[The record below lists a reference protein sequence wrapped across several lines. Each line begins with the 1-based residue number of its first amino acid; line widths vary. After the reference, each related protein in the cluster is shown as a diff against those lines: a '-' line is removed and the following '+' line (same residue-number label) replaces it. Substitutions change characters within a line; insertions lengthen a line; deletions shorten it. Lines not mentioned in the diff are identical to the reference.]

1 MCNSSGYL
9 IEWAIAIRTD
19 YKEKKISYD
28 RAIDLLI
35 KIGYN
40 TINGKKFLGDNMVDI
55 NDNDTKNEIASAIT
69 FDIINTFPTKLKH
82 IVIKL
87 DEHKHSWEL
96 EDTILNA
103 IENKLQQIS
112 KFNEVN
118 NNSLDLAE
126 SIENEK

>member
-1 MCNSSGYL
+1 
-9 IEWAIAIRTD
+9 
-19 YKEKKISYD
+19 
-28 RAIDLLI
+28 
-35 KIGYN
+35 
-40 TINGKKFLGDNMVDI
+40 MVDI

-126 SIENEK
+126 SIENEDEESVRLTKERNKYGGNWDECI

>member
-1 MCNSSGYL
+1 M
-9 IEWAIAIRTD
+9 AIQTD

>member
-9 IEWAIAIRTD
+9 IEWAIAIQND
-19 YKEKKISYD
+19 YKENKISYD
-28 RAIDLLI
+28 RAVDLLI

-40 TINGKKFLGDNMVDI
+40 TINSKEFLGDNMVDI

-126 SIENEK
+126 SIENKK

>member
-9 IEWAIAIRTD
+9 IEWAIAIQTD

-28 RAIDLLI
+28 RAVDLLI

-40 TINGKKFLGDNMVDI
+40 TINSKEFLGDNMVDI

-87 DEHKHSWEL
+87 DEHKHSWKL

-126 SIENEK
+126 SIENKK

>member
-1 MCNSSGYL
+1 MCNNSGYL
-9 IEWAIAIRTD
+9 IEWAIAIQTD

-40 TINGKKFLGDNMVDI
+40 TINGKEFLGDNMVDI

-126 SIENEK
+126 SIENKK

>member
-9 IEWAIAIRTD
+9 IEWAMAIQTD

-40 TINGKKFLGDNMVDI
+40 TINGKEFLGDNMVDI

-126 SIENEK
+126 SIENKK

>member
-9 IEWAIAIRTD
+9 IEWAIAIQTD

-40 TINGKKFLGDNMVDI
+40 TINSKEFLGDNMVDI

-126 SIENEK
+126 SIENKK